1 MGVFAMNL
9 FQKILNWVF
18 PRFCLGCGREGLNI
32 CADCFGSLELEHE
45 QVCPHCR
52 RDNDTGSFCCDKCG
66 RNYYFDQLIVAL
78 PYDHQGLLKKLIVSF
93 KYKFVGEMGNI
104 LANILWEKLEFYKG
118 EKPIVVP
125 VPLDKNKLKKRG
137 FNQAKV
143 LADKL
148 GLEVWDCL
156 GRKFNPQRQAD
167 LRRAGRLKNLEG
179 LFYLKAGY
187 DGSRTDLAGRNVILV
202 DDVATTCTTLNEC
215 SKVLKTAGVKNICGL
230 VLGRGK

>member
-1 MGVFAMNL
+1 MGVFN
-9 FQKILNWVF
+9 FILQWIF
-18 PRFCLGCGREGLNI
+18 PRFCLGCGKEGLNV
-32 CADCFGSLELEHE
+32 CADCFGSLELEYE

-52 RDNDTGSFCCDKCG
+52 RENGTGEFCRENCW
-66 RNYYFDQLIVAL
+66 RNYFFDQLIVAL
-78 PYDHQGLLKKLIVSF
+78 PYDHQGLLKKLIVGF
-93 KYKFVGEMGNI
+93 KYKFVGEIGNI

-118 EKPIVVP
+118 ARPIVVP

-143 LADKL
+143 LAEKL

-167 LRRAGRLKNLEG
+167 LGRAGRLKNMAG
-179 LFYLKAGY
+179 LFYLK
-187 DGSRTDLAGRNVILV
+187 SEFDLAGRNIIIV

-215 SKVLKTAGVKNICGL
+215 SKVLKAAGVKHICGL